1 MGLKLKAM
9 AGAAMLAL
17 GVAAA
22 EACTRVVYLG
32 PEGRIITA
40 RSMDWRTDIG
50 SNLWVLP
57 RGIERNGETGD
68 NTVSWTARYGSV
80 VATAYDIASA
90 DGLNEAGLSANL
102 LWLAVAEYPEWD
114 SSGAPGLA
122 ISLWAQYM
130 LDNFATVAEAVED
143 ARSGEYVV
151 VSDSM
156 PGEERLATLH
166 LSISD
171 ATGDSAIFEYVG
183 GELVIHHSRDYQ
195 VMTNEPTFDRQLALA
210 EYWRGIGGTVMLP
223 GTNRAAD
230 RFARASFYVNAIPQT
245 EDRRSATASM
255 FGVIRNVSVPYGITT
270 ENQPNIS
277 STRWRTV
284 VDHKDRLYY
293 FESALSPNVFW
304 VDLNALDFSE
314 GADVRALML
323 GPDQARTFS
332 GEVSA
337 EFEPARPFAFLGL
350 PEERR

>member
-1 MGLKLKAM
+1 MGLKLKAL
-9 AGAAMLAL
+9 AGAAILAL
-17 GVAAA
+17 GAAAA

-50 SNLWVLP
+50 TNLWVLP
-57 RGIERNGETGD
+57 RGIERNGETGG

-102 LWLAVAEYPEWD
+102 LWLAVSEYPEWD
-114 SSGAPGLA
+114 GQGAPGLA

-143 ARSGEYVV
+143 ARRGEYVV

-166 LSISD
+166 LSLSD

-195 VMTNEPTFDRQLALA
+195 VMTNEPTFDRQLAMA

-223 GTNRAAD
+223 GTNRASD

-304 VDLNALDFSE
+304 VDLNAVDFSE
-314 GADVRALML
+314 GAQVQALML

-332 GEVSA
+332 GEVSGA
-337 EFEPARPFAFLGL
+337 FEPAAAFAFLGL
-350 PEERR
+350 E

>member
-1 MGLKLKAM
+1 MSLKLKAL

-32 PEGRIITA
+32 PDGRIITA

-57 RGIERNGETGD
+57 SGIERNGETGE

-102 LWLAVAEYPEWD
+102 LWLAVSEYPEWD
-114 SSGAPGLA
+114 GQGAPGLA

-143 ARSGEYVV
+143 ARRGEYVV

-293 FESALSPNVFW
+293 FESALSPNAFW

-337 EFEPARPFAFLGL
+337 EFEPAQPFAFLGL